1 HGTIGR
7 RNDSLRISEIVIRIG
22 SQLDRPGP
30 SSLSCQIEDDAS
42 QATAVGD
49 RFVQPPVTRTTADRG
64 KCFANQSK
72 CGHGLLNATIASVH
86 AGHVT
91 HATVSSEKQ
100 DAARQCR
107 FNSREE
113 IETIN
118 LQFPVTKL

>member
-1 HGTIGR
+1 RSAREALRDEFTGQIAPQVTAVEHGTIGR

-72 CGHGLLNATIASVH
+72 CGHGLLNATIASV
-86 AGHVT
+86 
-91 HATVSSEKQ
+91 
-100 DAARQCR
+100 
-107 FNSREE
+107 
-113 IETIN
+113 
-118 LQFPVTKL
+118 